1 VLPID
6 HIMIINSQA
15 PPSDTSANQG
25 VGAVNFVSVPEM
37 YRLLAQAAELA
48 ASAGLPPEAFAAAA
62 WQAYLRA
69 SPGLAEYMAEMQ
81 FAAALEELRS
91 NGRLAKA

>member
-1 VLPID
+1 MD

-15 PPSDTSANQG
+15 PPSDTSPSQG
-25 VGAVNFVSVPEM
+25 AGTVNFVSVPEM

-48 ASAGLPPEAFAAAA
+48 ASAGLAPEAFAAAA

-81 FAAALEELRS
+81 FTAALEELRS

>member
-1 VLPID
+1 ML
-6 HIMIINSQA
+6 INGQA
-15 PPSDTSANQG
+15 PPSDISPSQG
-25 VGAVNFVSVPEM
+25 AGAVNFVSVPEM

-69 SPGLAEYMAEMQ
+69 SPGLAEQMAEMQ

>member
-1 VLPID
+1 
-6 HIMIINSQA
+6 MIINSQA